1 MPERTCPDAS
11 LPLSCYL
18 CGRYDARSVVGCAWI
33 PVFFSAASHK
43 DLAER
48 VYMHTNMIMYI
59 FLRKAY
65 VLKYGRGNGFLLGEM
80 EMPGTIRRKMFHP
93 RQLSIAHCYNKFVR
107 DLYMLGKDARLG
119 EDFGHRQTWMI
130 GMQETLAGLFAID
143 IVGNA
148 TMDNHIHCLLRNRPD
163 VVDHWSDMEVVVRWL
178 QITKLKIS
186 GDIFPAMPKEAR
198 IAEELAKGD
207 EHLLRLRNRLCDISW
222 FMAALSENISRRINA
237 EEGRTGTCW
246 QGRFKS
252 KVTCDE
258 NTALLMLMYIELN
271 PIRASIVELLEDTD
285 QSSAG
290 LRLRALLSKK
300 NGQPYASKDYRAALW
315 LSELELDE
323 SKAVDDPSFFRSTTG
338 KRASDKGFLR
348 FSREQY
354 FEMLDWAARE
364 VRADKRG
371 ATPAHIQPILQRL
384 GWTDD
389 QVIELLRG
397 QA

>member
-1 MPERTCPDAS
+1 
-11 LPLSCYL
+11 
-18 CGRYDARSVVGCAWI
+18 
-33 PVFFSAASHK
+33 
-43 DLAER
+43 
-48 VYMHTNMIMYI
+48 
-59 FLRKAY
+59 
-65 VLKYGRGNGFLLGEM
+65 
-80 EMPGTIRRKMFHP
+80 
-93 RQLSIAHCYNKFVR
+93 
-107 DLYMLGKDARLG
+107 
-119 EDFGHRQTWMI
+119 MI

-163 VVDHWSDMEVVVRWL
+163 VVDRWSDTEVVIRWL

-186 GDIFPAMPKEAR
+186 GDILPAIPKEVR
-198 IAEELAKGD
+198 IEEELAKGA
-207 EHLLRLRNRLCDISW
+207 EHLLRLRNRLSDISW

-237 EEGRTGTCW
+237 EENRTGTCW

-271 PIRASIVELLEDTD
+271 PIRARIAELLEDSD

-290 LRLRALLSKK
+290 LRLRALIAKK
-300 NGQPYASKDYRAALW
+300 NGQPFASNDYRAALW
-315 LSELELDE
+315 LSELELDQ
-323 SKAVDDPSFFRSTTG
+323 SKSVDDPSFFQSTTG
-338 KRASDKGFLR
+338 KRASDKGVLG
-348 FSREQY
+348 FSQELY
-354 FEMLDWAARE
+354 FQMLDWAARE

-371 ATPAHIQPILQRL
+371 STPEHIQPILERL

-397 QA
+397 RA